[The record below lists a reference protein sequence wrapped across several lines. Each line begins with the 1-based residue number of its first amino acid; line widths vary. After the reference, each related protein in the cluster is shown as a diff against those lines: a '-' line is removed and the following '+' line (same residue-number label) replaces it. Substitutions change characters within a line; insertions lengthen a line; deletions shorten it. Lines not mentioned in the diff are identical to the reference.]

1 MLFSVLFVVTII
13 LGSLIAWGCF
23 AEREEGYGKLTL
35 GAMTVVGLGL
45 FVGFGTNGVSAGHVG
60 LVREFGAL
68 VGQLPEGVHFVAPW
82 KEVEDVSVQIVSH
95 KFDDLSSFS
104 RESQD
109 VYVSATL
116 NTQVAP
122 DKIQKL
128 YREVGPNY
136 FEVLI
141 KPRVNQAF
149 KDETVR
155 YSSVEIAPNRET
167 IRKAVRAKLE
177 EELSAH
183 SITVQDLLI
192 DEIRFSKVFQDAIE
206 EKQRQTQIALAE
218 QEKVKAEKS
227 KAEQA
232 VEAAKGKADSV
243 LIAAKKQAEANRV
256 LAESLTPA
264 YINYLY
270 VEKLSPRVE
279 VMMVPT
285 GQPFLLDLDNLS
297 KQPQTTPV
305 TQ

>member
-1 MLFSVLFVVTII
+1 MAFVVLLSLVVI
-13 LGSLIAWGCF
+13 LGILIAWWCF
-23 AEREEGYGKLTL
+23 AEREETAGKF
-35 GAMTVVGLGL
+35 VVGAAAVVALAL
-45 FVGFGTNGVSAGHVG
+45 CFGFGTNGVSAGHVG

-68 VGQLPEGVHFVAPW
+68 VDQLPEGVHFVAPW

-122 DKIQKL
+122 EKIQKL

-167 IRKAVRAKLE
+167 IRKAVKSKLE

-243 LIAAKKQAEANRV
+243 LIAATKQAEANRV

-270 VEKLSPRVE
+270 VEKLAPRVN
-279 VMMVPT
+279 VMMVPA
-285 GQPFLLDLDNLS
+285 GQPFLLNPNDFTIKEAN
-297 KQPQTTPV
+297 P
-305 TQ
+305 